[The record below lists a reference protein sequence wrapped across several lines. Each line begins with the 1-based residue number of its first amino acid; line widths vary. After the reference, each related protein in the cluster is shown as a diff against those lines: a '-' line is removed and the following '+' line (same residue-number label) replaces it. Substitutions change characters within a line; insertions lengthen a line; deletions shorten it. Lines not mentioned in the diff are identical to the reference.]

1 MAQSIRVTRLIC
13 GASSPPAGLF
23 PGAGTRAHRGRVR
36 LNVSAFLVELPGRR
50 PVLIDAGWGRAAS
63 PAGEYDRA
71 AATKRLPLRLAE
83 FWRPETPPGA
93 AAAEQLAARGLAP
106 EDLEAVVLTCLEPDH
121 AAGLEELRGAGRILI
136 PEQEKFWS
144 CRTVYALR
152 QPRSLWESMD
162 PEPFYFR
169 GRKDGPVD
177 LAADLLGDGSLLAV
191 STPGYTEGLCAIEVR
206 APDGRFALLQS
217 DVALSVP
224 ALAAGNVPLTGFN
237 REFQRRS
244 LRWLTERS
252 RSPDCVGVL
261 FGHGPAAENDVLEF

>member
-1 MAQSIRVTRLIC
+1 MSEVRVTRLIC
-13 GASSPPAGLF
+13 GAASPAAGGF
-23 PGAGTRAHRGRVR
+23 PGSGGPVRRGRVR
-36 LNVSAFLVELPGRR
+36 LNVSVFLAELPGHG
-50 PVLIDAGWGRAAS
+50 PILVDAGWGREIC
-63 PAGEYDRA
+63 PGGEYDRRA
-71 AATKRLPLRLAE
+71 ALSRLPARLAD
-83 FWRPETPPGA
+83 FWRPETPPEMA
-93 AAAEQLAARGLAP
+93 PAEQLARRGIRP
-106 EDLEAVVLTCLEPDH
+106 GDLEAVILTTLEPDH
-121 AAGLEELRGAGRILI
+121 AAGLRELADARRILI
-136 PEQEKFWS
+136 PEMEKYWS